1 MASPSWPPC
10 TATRSGCGTSR
21 PSTSTEA
28 SNGSAGR
35 SASWSRSSRSPRRR
49 RTRRSDGFTGPSTSG
64 KPVVVVKKDV
74 PGFITTRV
82 LGPYFERAAWIH
94 EREGIPIETIDAA
107 MRFRAGF
114 PMGPFE
120 LADQVGV
127 DVLHHLIVNAHR
139 PMPPS
144 VQDLI
149 DRKKVGHKVGEGF
162 YAYREG
168 RPKLTPEMGQAFDPI
183 RILAPMVNEAAEL
196 VALDVASPS
205 EIDEAMR
212 LGTAFP
218 KGPLAT
224 ADDLG
229 ID

>member
-1 MASPSWPPC
+1 MLMGLVEVIRADTTSD
-10 TATRSGCGTSR
+10 ATLQAAVDLAKS
-21 PSTSTEA
+21 
-28 SNGSAGR
+28 
-35 SASWSRSSRSPRRR
+35 
-49 RTRRSDGFTGPSTSG
+49 FG
-64 KPVVVVKKDV
+64 KTVIVVKKDI
-74 PGFITTRV
+74 PRFITTRV

-139 PMPPS
+139 PMPRS

-162 YAYREG
+162 YAHREG
-168 RPKLTPEMGQAFDPI
+168 RPKLTPEMAQAIHPT
-183 RILAPMVNEAAEL
+183 RIPAPMVNEAAEL
-196 VALDVASPS
+196 
-205 EIDEAMR
+205 
-212 LGTAFP
+212 
-218 KGPLAT
+218 
-224 ADDLG
+224 
-229 ID
+229 